1 MSQYIA
7 PLLRTPIFV
16 MNSLHD
22 VYQLTGGEGVLR
34 FPCKLPPTTSR
45 DCPPEAIQAFYDYR
59 RDFIRVVNETVLS
72 NPQNGAFLD
81 SCIVHEQNI
90 DACCAQPQPSKLNES
105 RSGCCTNCAGWSLFS
120 LPDERGGRLAAEAGS
135 AFEPHMRRTAQQ
147 AFGDWFFKR
156 PSKSNYRFIDPVAWP
171 ANPSCP
177 YCRH

>member
-22 VYQLTGGEGVLR
+22 LYQLTGGEGVLR
-34 FPCKLPPTTSR
+34 FPCKLPPTPE
-45 DCPPEAIQAFYDYR
+45 DCPPEALQAFYDYR
-59 RDFIRVVNETVLS
+59 EDFIRAVNETVLS
-72 NPQNGAFLD
+72 KPQNGAFLD
-81 SCIVHEQNI
+81 SCLVHEQNI
-90 DACCAQPQPSKLNES
+90 DACCAQPQPSHLNAS

-120 LPDERGGRLAAEAGS
+120 LPDGS
-135 AFEPHMRRTAQQ
+135 QVRRTAQQ

-156 PSKSNYRFIDPVAWP
+156 PSRSNYRLIDPVAWP

-177 YCRH
+177 YCLH